1 MGIFDI
7 FKSKKRSITA
17 PPVLQV
23 TVNGKTYTVS
33 TTTNAGMMLA
43 AVWRCVD
50 IVSGTVASL
59 GIDIERRI
67 GKYWQVDEQ
76 HPLELVLRLKPNDR
90 VNSFDF
96 WKAAVVEMLLHGNAY
111 IYPYFNAD
119 GEVSRLY
126 LIPYGNC
133 DYDKDSNTY
142 TINDDVNNLITTCE
156 GWRIIHLKNL
166 SLDGGFTG
174 VSTLTYAQKVLGVG
188 GNLDSLQMDSFATG
202 STLRG
207 FISGDSNLVQ
217 GFGAPQDDQL
227 NAVKDNITTQLTSGA
242 KIFTLPGTMKF
253 NQLSLSPSD
262 LQLVESKNLNVL
274 DICRF
279 FGVHPDRVFQSSST
293 NYKGSE
299 SAQTA
304 FMTDTLFPLINKIET
319 ELTVKLIPN
328 GMIGNYRVKFDLD
341 DYYISDMGAKA
352 DYYTKMISAGVLTP
366 NEVRMREG
374 HAPVEGGDSAF
385 ITCNVAPIDSA
396 KIKGEPTAAPAEPKK
411 NSRKKS

>member
-1 MGIFDI
+1 MGLLDFL
-7 FKSKKRSITA
+7 KSKKNRSIAVPTL
-17 PPVLQV
+17 LQV
-23 TVNGKTYTVS
+23 TINGQTYTID
-33 TTTNAGMMLA
+33 TTTTGGMKLA

-67 GKYWQVDEQ
+67 GKYWQVDTS
-76 HPLELVLRLKPNDR
+76 HPLELVLRLKPNER

-96 WKAAVVEMLLHGNAY
+96 WKAAIVEMLLHGNAY

-119 GEVSRLY
+119 GDITRLY
-126 LIPYGNC
+126 LIPHGAC
-133 DYDKDSNTY
+133 QYDAKADTY
-142 TINDDVNNLITTCE
+142 EITDDVNNLFTICN
-156 GWRIIHLKNL
+156 GWRIVHLKNL

-174 VSTLTYAQKVLGVG
+174 VSTLEYAQKVLGIG

-207 FISGDSNLVQ
+207 FISGDSNLTQ

-227 NAVKDNITTQLTSGA
+227 KAVKDNITSQLTSGA

-319 ELTVKLIPN
+319 ELTVKLVSN
-328 GMIGNYRVKFDLD
+328 QMLGDYRIKFDLD
-341 DYYISDMGAKA
+341 DYYIGDMGTKA

-374 HAPVEGGDSAF
+374 HSPVEGGDSAY
-385 ITCNVAPIDSA
+385 ISCNVAPIDSA
-396 KIKGEPTAAPAEPKK
+396 KIKGEPTVTEPKK
-411 NSRKKS
+411 NSRKK

>member
-1 MGIFDI
+1 MGLLDF
-7 FKSKKRSITA
+7 FKSKKKRSISVPT
-17 PPVLQV
+17 VLQV
-23 TVNGKTYTVS
+23 TVNGKTYTVDTTSS
-33 TTTNAGMMLA
+33 TGMMLA

-59 GIDIERRI
+59 GIDIERRM
-67 GKYWQVDEQ
+67 GKYWQVAAD
-76 HPLELVLRLKPNDR
+76 HPLELVLRLRPNER

-111 IYPYFNAD
+111 IYPYFNAS
-119 GEVSRLY
+119 GEITRLY
-126 LIPYGNC
+126 LVAHGAC
-133 DYDKDSNTY
+133 DYDPQADTY
-142 TINDDVNNLITTCE
+142 DIHDDVNNLFTTCN
-156 GWRIIHLKNL
+156 GWRIVHLKNL

-174 VSTLTYAQKVLGVG
+174 VSTLAYAKKVLGVG
-188 GNLDSLQMDSFATG
+188 GNLDSLQMDSFASG
-202 STLRG
+202 STLHG
-207 FISGDSNLVQ
+207 FISGDSNLTQ

-227 NAVKDNITTQLTSGA
+227 KAVKDKITDQLSSGA

-328 GMIGNYRVKFDLD
+328 DQLSDYRIKFNLD
-341 DYYISDMGAKA
+341 DYYISDMSTKA

-366 NEVRMREG
+366 NEVRIREG

-385 ITCNVAPIDSA
+385 ISCNVAPIDSA
-396 KIKGEPTAAPAEPKK
+396 KIKGEPTTTTEIKPK
-411 NSRKKS
+411 

>member
-1 MGIFDI
+1 MGFFDR
-7 FKSKKRSITA
+7 FKKKNKRSIIGA

-23 TVNGKTYTVS
+23 TVNGQTYTVA
-33 TTTNAGMMLA
+33 TTSNSGMMLA

-67 GKYWQVDEQ
+67 GKYWQVDEK

-96 WKAAVVEMLLHGNAY
+96 WKAAVVEMLLYGNAY
-111 IYPYFNAD
+111 IYPYFTAS

-126 LIPYGNC
+126 LIPHGAC
-133 DYDKDSNTY
+133 IYDSKADTY
-142 TINDDVNNLITTCE
+142 EITDEMNNLFTTCN
-156 GWRIIHLKNL
+156 GWRIVHLKNL

-174 VSTLTYAQKVLGVG
+174 VSTLAYAQKVLGIG
-188 GNLDSLQMDSFATG
+188 GNLDSLQMDSFASG
-202 STLRG
+202 STLHG
-207 FISGDSNLVQ
+207 FISGDSNLTQ

-227 NAVKDNITTQLTSGA
+227 KAVKDNITKQLTSGA

-328 GMIGNYRVKFDLD
+328 QLLGQFRVKFDLD
-341 DYYISDMGAKA
+341 DYYIGDMGTKA
-352 DYYTKMISAGVLTP
+352 DYYTKMVSAGVLTP
-366 NEVRMREG
+366 NEVRIREG
-374 HAPVEGGDSAF
+374 HAPVDGGDSAF
-385 ITCNVAPIDSA
+385 ISCNVAPIDSA
-396 KIKGEPTAAPAEPKK
+396 KIKGEPTNTEPEKK
-411 NSRKKS
+411 L

>member
-1 MGIFDI
+1 MGFFDK
-7 FKSKKRSITA
+7 FKKKNKRSIIGV

-23 TVNGKTYTVS
+23 TINGQTYTVG
-33 TTTNAGMMLA
+33 TTTNTGMMLA

-59 GIDIERRI
+59 GIDIERRV
-67 GKYWQVDEQ
+67 GKYWQVDEK
-76 HPLELVLRLKPNDR
+76 HPMELVLRLKPNER

-96 WKAAVVEMLLHGNAY
+96 WKAAVVEMPLSGSAY
-111 IYPYFNAD
+111 IYPYFTAS

-126 LIPYGNC
+126 LIPHGAC
-133 DYDKDSNTY
+133 TYDKNTDTY
-142 TINDDVNNLITTCE
+142 TISDDDNNLFTTCN
-156 GWRIIHLKNL
+156 GWRIVHLKNL

-174 VSTLTYAQKVLGVG
+174 VSTLAYAQKVLGIG
-188 GNLDSLQMDSFATG
+188 GNLDSLQMDSFASG
-202 STLRG
+202 STLHG
-207 FISGDSNLVQ
+207 FISGDSNLTQ

-227 NAVKDNITTQLTSGA
+227 KAVKDSITKQLTSGA

-328 GMIGNYRVKFDLD
+328 QLLGQFRVKFDLD
-341 DYYISDMGAKA
+341 DYYIGDLGTKA
-352 DYYTKMISAGVLTP
+352 DYYTKMVSAGVLTP
-366 NEVRMREG
+366 NEVRIREG
-374 HAPVEGGDSAF
+374 HAPVDGGDSAF
-385 ITCNVAPIDSA
+385 ISCNVAPIDSA
-396 KIKGEPTAAPAEPKK
+396 KIKGEPTNTEPENKK
-411 NSRKKS
+411 SRKK

>member
-1 MGIFDI
+1 MGFFDI
-7 FKSKKRSITA
+7 FKKKEVIS
-17 PPVLQV
+17 PVLQV
-23 TVNGKTYTVS
+23 TINGKTYTLD
-33 TTTNAGMMLA
+33 TTDDSGMKLA

-59 GIDIERRI
+59 GIDIEKRI
-67 GKYWQVDEQ
+67 GKYWQVDEK
-76 HPLELVLRLKPNDR
+76 HPLELVLRLRPNDR

-111 IYPYFNAD
+111 IYPYFNAT
-119 GEVSRLY
+119 GEVTRLY
-126 LIPYGNC
+126 LIPDGAC
-133 DYDKDSNTY
+133 RYDREADTY
-142 TINDDVNNLITTCE
+142 EINDDLNNLFTTCN

-174 VSTLTYAQKVLGVG
+174 VSTLTYAENVLGVG
-188 GNLDSLQMDSFATG
+188 ENLDSLQMDSFSSG
-202 STLRG
+202 STLHG
-207 FISGDSNLVQ
+207 FISGDSNLTQ

-227 NAVKDNITTQLTSGA
+227 KAVKDNITSQLTSGA

-319 ELTVKLIPN
+319 ELTVKLVPN
-328 GMIGNYRVKFDLD
+328 QLLGKYRVKFDLD
-341 DYYISDMGAKA
+341 DYYIGDMGTKA

-366 NEVRMREG
+366 NEVRIREG
-374 HAPVEGGDSAF
+374 HAPVEGGDSAY
-385 ITCNVAPIDSA
+385 ISCNVAPIDSA
-396 KIKGEPTAAPAEPKK
+396 KIKGEPTTTEPTKK
-411 NSRKKS
+411 STRKK

>member
-1 MGIFDI
+1 MGFLDY
-7 FKSKKRSITA
+7 FKSKKRRSLVQ
-17 PPVLQV
+17 PPMLQV
-23 TVNGKTYTVS
+23 TINGQTYSVA
-33 TTTNAGMMLA
+33 TTTNSGMMLA

-67 GKYWQVDEQ
+67 GKYWQVDES
-76 HPLELVLRLKPNDR
+76 HPLELVLRLKPNER

-119 GEVSRLY
+119 NEISRLY
-126 LIPYGNC
+126 LIPHGKC
-133 DYDKDSNTY
+133 VYDKQTDTY
-142 TINDDVNNLITTCE
+142 DINDDDNNLFTTCN
-156 GWRIIHLKNL
+156 GWRIIHLKNM

-188 GNLDSLQMDSFATG
+188 ESLDGLQLESFAPG
-202 STLRG
+202 STLHG
-207 FISGDSNLVQ
+207 FISGDSSLTQ

-227 NAVKDNITTQLTSGA
+227 KAVKDNITSQLTSGA

-262 LQLVESKNLNVL
+262 LQLIESKNLNVL

-328 GMIGNYRVKFDLD
+328 GMLGDYRVKFDLD

-352 DYYTKMISAGVLTP
+352 EYYTKMISAGVLTP

-374 HAPVEGGDSAF
+374 HTPVDGGDSAY
-385 ITCNVAPIDSA
+385 ISCNVAPIDSA
-396 KIKGEPTAAPAEPKK
+396 KIKGEPTSAEEEPKK
-411 NSRKKS
+411 KSRKK

>member
-7 FKSKKRSITA
+7 FTRKKRSITA

-23 TVNGKTYTVS
+23 TVNGRTYTVS

-76 HPLELVLRLKPNDR
+76 HPLELVLRLKPNER

-119 GEVSRLY
+119 SEITRLY
-126 LIPYGNC
+126 LIPNGAC
-133 DYDKDSNTY
+133 TYDKETDTY
-142 TINDDVNNLITTCE
+142 TISDDVNNLFTTCN
-156 GWRIIHLKNL
+156 GWRIVHLKNL

-188 GNLDSLQMDSFATG
+188 GNLDSLQLDSFASG

-328 GMIGNYRVKFDLD
+328 GMIGNYRVKFNLD

-396 KIKGEPTAAPAEPKK
+396 KIKGEPTTPAEPEKK
-411 NSRKKS
+411 SRKKS

>member
-1 MGIFDI
+1 MGLLDR
-7 FKSKKRSITA
+7 FKKKKRSMTVPA
-17 PPVLQV
+17 VLQV
-23 TVNGKTYTVS
+23 TIGGQTYTID
-33 TTTNAGMMLA
+33 TTTKGGMMLA

-59 GIDIERRI
+59 GLDIERRI
-67 GKYWQVDEQ
+67 DKHWQVDEK
-76 HPLELVLRLKPNDR
+76 HPLELVLSLRPNDR
-90 VNSFDF
+90 INSFDF

-119 GEVSRLY
+119 NEITRLH
-126 LIPYGNC
+126 LIPYGKC
-133 DYDKDSNTY
+133 VYDSVTDTY
-142 TINDDVNNLITTCE
+142 DINDDTNNLFTTCN
-156 GWRIIHLKNL
+156 GWRIVHLKNL
-166 SLDGGFTG
+166 SLDGGLTG

-188 GNLDSLQMDSFATG
+188 GNLDSLQLDSFAAG

-207 FISGDSNLVQ
+207 FVSGDSALTQ

-227 NAVKDNITTQLTSGA
+227 KAVKDSITKQLTSGA

-328 GMIGNYRVKFDLD
+328 QMLGKLRVKFNLD
-341 DYYISDMGAKA
+341 DYYISDLGTKA

-366 NEVRMREG
+366 NEVRVREG
-374 HAPVEGGDSAF
+374 HSPVIGGDSAY
-385 ITCNVAPIDSA
+385 ISCNVAPIDSA
-396 KIKGEPTAAPAEPKK
+396 KIKGEPTNTEPEKK
-411 NSRKKS
+411 SRKK

>member
-1 MGIFDI
+1 MGLLDI
-7 FKSKKRSITA
+7 FRGKKKRSVA
-17 PPVLQV
+17 AMPPVLQV
-23 TVNGKTYTVS
+23 TVNGKSYTVA
-33 TTTNAGMMLA
+33 TTTNSGMMLA

-50 IVSGTVASL
+50 IVSSTVASL

-67 GKYWQVDEQ
+67 NQYWQVDES
-76 HPLELVLRLKPNDR
+76 HPLELVLRLRPNDR

-119 GEVSRLY
+119 NDISRLY
-126 LIPYGNC
+126 LIPHGMC
-133 DYDKDSNTY
+133 TYDPKTDTY
-142 TINDDVNNLITTCE
+142 SINDDTNDLYTTCN
-156 GWRIIHLKNL
+156 GWRIVHLKNL
-166 SLDGGFTG
+166 SLDGGLTG
-174 VSTLTYAQKVLGVG
+174 VSTLAYAQKVLGIG
-188 GNLDSLQMDSFATG
+188 GNLDSLQLDSFVTG

-207 FISGDSNLVQ
+207 FISGDSSLTQ

-227 NAVKDNITTQLTSGA
+227 KAVKDNITSQLTSGA

-262 LQLVESKNLNVL
+262 LQLIESKNLNVL

-304 FMTDTLFPLINKIET
+304 YMTDTLFPLINKIET
-319 ELTVKLIPN
+319 ELTVKLISN
-328 GMIGNYRVKFDLD
+328 NLLGSYRVRFDLD
-341 DYYISDMGAKA
+341 DYYISDMGTKA

-366 NEVRMREG
+366 NEVRVREG
-374 HAPVEGGDSAF
+374 HAPVEGGDSAY
-385 ITCNVAPIDSA
+385 ISCNVAPIDSA
-396 KIKGEPTAAPAEPKK
+396 KIKGEPTTVETPKRT
-411 NSRKKS
+411 RKK

>member
-7 FKSKKRSITA
+7 FTRKKRSITA

-23 TVNGKTYTVS
+23 TVNGRTYTVS

-76 HPLELVLRLKPNDR
+76 HPLELVLRLKPNER

-119 GEVSRLY
+119 SEITRLY
-126 LIPYGNC
+126 LIPNGAC
-133 DYDKDSNTY
+133 TYDKETDTY
-142 TINDDVNNLITTCE
+142 TISDDVNNLFTTCN
-156 GWRIIHLKNL
+156 GWRIVHLKNL

-328 GMIGNYRVKFDLD
+328 GMIGNYRVKFNLD

-396 KIKGEPTAAPAEPKK
+396 KIKGEPTTPAEPKK

>member
-7 FKSKKRSITA
+7 FKRKKRSITA

-23 TVNGKTYTVS
+23 TVNGRTYTVS

-76 HPLELVLRLKPNDR
+76 HPLELVLRLKPNER

-119 GEVSRLY
+119 SEITRLY
-126 LIPYGNC
+126 LIPNGAC
-133 DYDKDSNTY
+133 TYDKETDTY
-142 TINDDVNNLITTCE
+142 TISDDVNNLFTTCN
-156 GWRIIHLKNL
+156 GWRIVHLKNL

-328 GMIGNYRVKFDLD
+328 GMIGNYRVKFNLD

-396 KIKGEPTAAPAEPKK
+396 KIKGEPTTPAEPKK

>member
-1 MGIFDI
+1 MGFFDI
-7 FKSKKRSITA
+7 FKKKEVIS
-17 PPVLQV
+17 PVLQV
-23 TVNGKTYTVS
+23 TINGKTYTLD
-33 TTTNAGMMLA
+33 TTDDSGMKLA

-59 GIDIERRI
+59 GIDIEKRI
-67 GKYWQVDEQ
+67 GKYWQVDEK
-76 HPLELVLRLKPNDR
+76 HPLELVLRLRPNGR

-111 IYPYFNAD
+111 IYPYFNAV
-119 GEVSRLY
+119 GEVTRLY
-126 LIPYGNC
+126 LIPNGFC
-133 DYDKDSNTY
+133 RYDKEADTY
-142 TINDDVNNLITTCE
+142 EISDDVNNLFTTCN

-174 VSTLTYAQKVLGVG
+174 VSTLTYAQNVLGVG
-188 GNLDSLQMDSFATG
+188 ENLDSLQMDSFASG

-207 FISGDSNLVQ
+207 FISGDSNLTQ

-227 NAVKDNITTQLTSGA
+227 AAVKDNITKQLTSGA

-319 ELTVKLIPN
+319 ELTVKLVPN
-328 GMIGNYRVKFDLD
+328 QLLTKYRVKFDLD
-341 DYYISDMGAKA
+341 DYYIGDMGTKA

-366 NEVRMREG
+366 NEVRIREG
-374 HAPVEGGDSAF
+374 HAPVDGGDSAY
-385 ITCNVAPIDSA
+385 ISCNVAPIDSA
-396 KIKGEPTAAPAEPKK
+396 KIKGEPTTTTEPNK
-411 NSRKKS
+411 NSRKK

>member
-1 MGIFDI
+1 MGLRDI
-7 FKSKKRSITA
+7 FKRKKRSIPTV
-17 PPVLQV
+17 PTVLQV
-23 TVNGKTYTVS
+23 TVNGKTYTLD
-33 TTTNAGMMLA
+33 TTSNTGMMLA

-59 GIDIERRI
+59 GIDIEQRI
-67 GKYWQVDEQ
+67 GKYWQVDEK
-76 HPLELVLRLKPNDR
+76 HPLELVLRLKPNDC

-111 IYPYFNAD
+111 IYPYFNAE
-119 GEVSRLY
+119 GNVTRLY
-126 LIPYGNC
+126 LIPDGAC
-133 DYDKDSNTY
+133 TYDKQSDTY
-142 TINDDVNNLITTCE
+142 TINDDLNNLFTTCN
-156 GWRIIHLKNL
+156 GWRIVHMKNL

-174 VSTLTYAQKVLGVG
+174 VSTLTYAKKVLGVG
-188 GNLDSLQMDSFATG
+188 GNLDSLQLDSFATG

-207 FISGDSNLVQ
+207 FVSGDSSLTQ

-227 NAVKDNITTQLTSGA
+227 AAVKDNITKQLTSGA

-328 GMIGNYRVKFDLD
+328 NMLTRFRIKFNLD
-341 DYYISDMGAKA
+341 DYYISDMSTKA

-385 ITCNVAPIDSA
+385 ISCNVAPIDSA
-396 KIKGEPTAAPAEPKK
+396 KIKGEPTAQPEPKK
-411 NSRKKS
+411 NSRKK

>member
-1 MGIFDI
+1 MGFFDR
-7 FKSKKRSITA
+7 FKSKKNRSIVT

-23 TVNGKTYTVS
+23 TVNGKTYTVA
-33 TTTNAGMMLA
+33 TTTTSGMMLA

-59 GIDIERRI
+59 GIDIERRM
-67 GKYWQVDEQ
+67 GKYWQVDEN
-76 HPLELVLRLKPNDR
+76 HPLELVLRLRPNEK

-111 IYPYFNAD
+111 IYPYFSAD
-119 GEVSRLY
+119 GSITRLH
-126 LIPYGNC
+126 LIPNGAC
-133 DYDKDSNTY
+133 TYDKQTDTY
-142 TINDDVNNLITTCE
+142 DINDDLNNLFTTCN
-156 GWRIIHLKNL
+156 GWRIVHLKNL

-207 FISGDSNLVQ
+207 FISGDSNLTQ

-227 NAVKDNITTQLTSGA
+227 KAVKDNITKQLTSGA

-319 ELTVKLIPN
+319 ELTVKLIAN
-328 GMIGNYRVKFDLD
+328 NLLAKYRIKFNLD
-341 DYYISDMGAKA
+341 DYYIGDMGTKA
-352 DYYTKMISAGVLTP
+352 DYYTKMIAAGVLTP
-366 NEVRMREG
+366 NEVRIREG
-374 HAPVEGGDSAF
+374 HAPVNGGDAAYIS
-385 ITCNVAPIDSA
+385 CNVAPIDSA
-396 KIKGEPTAAPAEPKK
+396 KIKGEPTVVEEPKK
-411 NSRKKS
+411 NSRKK

>member
-1 MGIFDI
+1 MGILDI
-7 FKSKKRSITA
+7 FKGKKKRSIVA
-17 PPVLQV
+17 PSVLQV

-33 TTTNAGMMLA
+33 TSTNSGMMLA

-67 GKYWQVDEQ
+67 GRYWQVDEE
-76 HPLELVLRLKPNDR
+76 HPLELVLRLRPNER

-96 WKAAVVEMLLHGNAY
+96 WKAAIVQMLLHGNAY
-111 IYPYFNAD
+111 IYPYYNASS
-119 GEVSRLY
+119 EVTRLY
-126 LIPYGNC
+126 LIPNGKC
-133 DYDKDSNTY
+133 DYDVDTDTY
-142 TINDDVNNLITTCE
+142 DIHDDTNNLFTTCQ
-156 GWRIIHLKNL
+156 GWRIVHLKNL

-174 VSTLTYAQKVLGVG
+174 VSTLSYAKRVLGVG
-188 GNLDSLQMDSFATG
+188 GNLDALQLASFAEG
-202 STLRG
+202 STLAG
-207 FISGDSNLVQ
+207 FISGDSNLTQ

-227 NAVKDNITTQLTSGA
+227 KAVKDNITSQLTSGA

-262 LQLVESKNLNVL
+262 LQLIESKNLNVL

-328 GMIGNYRVKFDLD
+328 AMLGKFRVKFNLD
-341 DYYISDMGAKA
+341 DYYISDMSTKA

-366 NEVRMREG
+366 NEVRVREG
-374 HAPVEGGDSAF
+374 HAPVEGGDSAY
-385 ITCNVAPIDSA
+385 ISCNVAPIDSA
-396 KIKGEPTAAPAEPKK
+396 KIKGEPTPAPEPTPKRT
-411 NSRKKS
+411 RKK

>member
-23 TVNGKTYTVS
+23 TVNGRTYTVA
-33 TTTNAGMMLA
+33 TTTNTGMMLA

-76 HPLELVLRLKPNDR
+76 HTLELVLRLKPNER

-119 GEVSRLY
+119 NEITRLY
-126 LIPYGNC
+126 LIPDGAC
-133 DYDKDSNTY
+133 TYDKETDTY
-142 TINDDVNNLITTCE
+142 TISDDVNNLFTTCN
-156 GWRIIHLKNL
+156 GWRIVHLKNL

-188 GNLDSLQMDSFATG
+188 GNLDSLQLDSFASG

-328 GMIGNYRVKFDLD
+328 GLLGDYRVKFNLD

-396 KIKGEPTAAPAEPKK
+396 KIKGEPTAPAEPKK
-411 NSRKKS
+411 NSRKK

>member
-1 MGIFDI
+1 MGILDI

-23 TVNGKTYTVS
+23 TVNGKTYTVA

-67 GKYWQVDEQ
+67 GKYWQVDER
-76 HPLELVLRLKPNDR
+76 HPLELVLRLKPNER

-119 GEVSRLY
+119 NEITRLY
-126 LIPYGNC
+126 LIPNGAC
-133 DYDKDSNTY
+133 TYDKETDTY
-142 TINDDVNNLITTCE
+142 TISDDVNNLFTTCN
-156 GWRIIHLKNL
+156 GWRIVHLKNL

-188 GNLDSLQMDSFATG
+188 GNLDSLQLDSFATG

-328 GMIGNYRVKFDLD
+328 GMIGNYRVKFDLN

-396 KIKGEPTAAPAEPKK
+396 KIKGEPTTPAEPKK

>member
-1 MGIFDI
+1 MGIWDF
-7 FKSKKRSITA
+7 FKKKRSVTPA
-17 PPVLQV
+17 LLQV
-23 TVNGKTYTVS
+23 TVNGKTYSVSAS
-33 TTTNAGMMLA
+33 TTTGMMLA

-59 GIDIERRI
+59 GIDIERRV
-67 GKYWQVDEQ
+67 GKYWQVDDGN
-76 HPLELVLRLKPNDR
+76 PLELVLRLRPNER

-111 IYPYFNAD
+111 IYPYFSAD
-119 GEVSRLY
+119 GKITKLY
-126 LIPYGNC
+126 LIPNGRC
-133 DYDKDSNTY
+133 DYDAASDTY
-142 TINDDVNNLITTCE
+142 DIQDDVNNLFTTCN
-156 GWRIIHLKNL
+156 GWRIVHLKNL

-174 VSTLTYAQKVLGVG
+174 VSTLTYARKVLGVG
-188 GNLDSLQMDSFATG
+188 GNLDELQLDSFASG
-202 STLRG
+202 STLHG

-227 NAVKDNITTQLTSGA
+227 SAVKDNITSQLNSGA

-319 ELTVKLIPN
+319 ELTVKLIAN
-328 GMIGNYRVKFDLD
+328 TQLEGYRVRFDLD
-341 DYYISDMGAKA
+341 DYYISDMSTKA

-366 NEVRMREG
+366 NEVRIREG

-385 ITCNVAPIDSA
+385 ISCNVAPIDSA
-396 KIKGEPTAAPAEPKK
+396 KIKGETTTHPLGQER
-411 NSRKKS
+411 NE

>member
-1 MGIFDI
+1 MGFLDR
-7 FKSKKRSITA
+7 FKSKKKRSIVGA

-23 TVNGKTYTVS
+23 TVNGKTFTVA
-33 TTTNAGMMLA
+33 TTTNSGMMLA

-67 GKYWQVDEQ
+67 GKYWQVDEK

-111 IYPYFNAD
+111 IYPYFDA
-119 GEVSRLY
+119 GGAVTRLY
-126 LIPYGNC
+126 LIPHGMCN
-133 DYDKDSNTY
+133 YDKDTDTY
-142 TINDDVNNLITTCE
+142 TINDDTNNLITTCQ
-156 GWRIIHLKNL
+156 GWRIVHLKNL

-174 VSTLTYAQKVLGVG
+174 VSTLAYAQKVLGIG
-188 GNLDSLQMDSFATG
+188 GNLDSLQMDSFASG
-202 STLRG
+202 STLHG
-207 FISGDSNLVQ
+207 FISGDSNLTQ

-227 NAVKDNITTQLTSGA
+227 KAVKDSITSQLTSGA

-328 GMIGNYRVKFDLD
+328 KTLGQYRIKFDLD
-341 DYYISDMGAKA
+341 DYYIGDMSTKA
-352 DYYTKMISAGVLTP
+352 EYYTKMISAGVLTP
-366 NEVRMREG
+366 NEVRIREG
-374 HAPVEGGDSAF
+374 HAPVDGGDSAF
-385 ITCNVAPIDSA
+385 ISCNVAPIDSA
-396 KIKGEPTAAPAEPKK
+396 KIKGEPTVVEEPKTK
-411 NSRKKS
+411 SRKK

>member
-1 MGIFDI
+1 MRLFDF
-7 FKSKKRSITA
+7 FKRKNNRSIVGA

-23 TVNGKTYTVS
+23 TVNGKTYTVA
-33 TTTNAGMMLA
+33 TTSNSGMMLA

-67 GKYWQVDEQ
+67 GKYWQVDTN
-76 HPLELVLRLKPNDR
+76 HPLELVLRLKPNER

-119 GEVSRLY
+119 GDIVRLY
-126 LIPYGNC
+126 LIPHGAC
-133 DYDKDSNTY
+133 QYDAKADTY
-142 TINDDVNNLITTCE
+142 EINDDVNGLFTTCN
-156 GWRIIHLKNL
+156 GWRIVHLKNL

-174 VSTLTYAQKVLGVG
+174 VSTLAYAQKVLGIG

-207 FISGDSNLVQ
+207 FISGDSNLTQ

-227 NAVKDNITTQLTSGA
+227 KAVKDNITSQLTSGA

-293 NYKGSE
+293 KYKGSE

-319 ELTVKLIPN
+319 ELTVKLISN
-328 GMIGNYRVKFDLD
+328 QMLGDYRIKFDLD
-341 DYYISDMGAKA
+341 DYYIGDMGTKA

-374 HAPVEGGDSAF
+374 HLPVEGGDSAY
-385 ITCNVAPIDSA
+385 ISCNVAPIDSA
-396 KIKGEPTAAPAEPKK
+396 KIKGEPTATQEPKK
-411 NSRKKS
+411 NSRKK

>member
-1 MGIFDI
+1 
-7 FKSKKRSITA
+7 
-17 PPVLQV
+17 
-23 TVNGKTYTVS
+23 
-33 TTTNAGMMLA
+33 
-43 AVWRCVD
+43 
-50 IVSGTVASL
+50 
-59 GIDIERRI
+59 
-67 GKYWQVDEQ
+67 
-76 HPLELVLRLKPNDR
+76 
-90 VNSFDF
+90 
-96 WKAAVVEMLLHGNAY
+96 
-111 IYPYFNAD
+111 
-119 GEVSRLY
+119 
-126 LIPYGNC
+126 
-133 DYDKDSNTY
+133 
-142 TINDDVNNLITTCE
+142 
-156 GWRIIHLKNL
+156 
-166 SLDGGFTG
+166 
-174 VSTLTYAQKVLGVG
+174 
-188 GNLDSLQMDSFATG
+188 
-202 STLRG
+202 
-207 FISGDSNLVQ
+207 
-217 GFGAPQDDQL
+217 
-227 NAVKDNITTQLTSGA
+227 LTSGA

-328 GMIGNYRVKFDLD
+328 ALLSDYRVKFDLD
-341 DYYISDMGAKA
+341 DYYIGDMGTKA

-385 ITCNVAPIDSA
+385 ITCNVAPLDSA
-396 KIKGEPTAAPAEPKK
+396 KIKGEPTAPAEPKK

>member
-1 MGIFDI
+1 MGLFDR
-7 FKSKKRSITA
+7 FKSKKNRSIVT

-23 TVNGKTYTVS
+23 TVNGKTYTVA
-33 TTTNAGMMLA
+33 TTTTSGMMLA

-59 GIDIERRI
+59 GIDIERRM
-67 GKYWQVDEQ
+67 GKYWQVDEN
-76 HPLELVLRLKPNDR
+76 HPLELVLRLRPNEK

-111 IYPYFNAD
+111 IYPYFNPD
-119 GEVSRLY
+119 GQISRLH
-126 LIPYGNC
+126 LIPNGAC
-133 DYDKDSNTY
+133 TYDKQTDTY
-142 TINDDVNNLITTCE
+142 DINDDLNNLFTTCN
-156 GWRIIHLKNL
+156 GWRIVHLKNL

-207 FISGDSNLVQ
+207 FISGDSNLTQ

-227 NAVKDNITTQLTSGA
+227 KAVKDNITKQLTSGA

-319 ELTVKLIPN
+319 ELTVKLIAN
-328 GMIGNYRVKFDLD
+328 NLLAKYRIKFNLD
-341 DYYISDMGAKA
+341 DYYIGDMGTKA
-352 DYYTKMISAGVLTP
+352 DYYTKMIAAGVLTP
-366 NEVRMREG
+366 NEVRIREG
-374 HAPVEGGDSAF
+374 HAPVNGGDAAYIS
-385 ITCNVAPIDSA
+385 CNVAPIDSA
-396 KIKGEPTAAPAEPKK
+396 KIKGEPTVVEEPKK
-411 NSRKKS
+411 NSRKK

>member
-1 MGIFDI
+1 MGLLDF
-7 FKSKKRSITA
+7 FKKKSTRSVTM

-23 TVNGKTYTVS
+23 TVNGKTFAIPTS
-33 TTTNAGMMLA
+33 SNSGMMLA

-67 GKYWQVDEQ
+67 GKYWQVDTK

-119 GEVSRLY
+119 NEVTRLY
-126 LIPYGNC
+126 LIPNGAC
-133 DYDKDSNTY
+133 LYDKDTDTY
-142 TINDDVNNLITTCE
+142 DISDDTNGLFTTCN

-188 GNLDSLQMDSFATG
+188 GNLDSLQLDSFASG

-207 FISGDSNLVQ
+207 FISGDSNLTQ

-227 NAVKDNITTQLTSGA
+227 KAVKDSITKQLNSGA

-328 GMIGNYRVKFDLD
+328 KMLGDFRIKFDLD
-341 DYYISDMGAKA
+341 DYYIGDMSTKA
-352 DYYTKMISAGVLTP
+352 DYYTKMIAAGVLTP

-374 HAPVEGGDSAF
+374 HTPVDGGDSAF
-385 ITCNVAPIDSA
+385 ISCNVAPIDSA
-396 KIKGEPTAAPAEPKK
+396 KIKGEPTVTEEPKK
-411 NSRKKS
+411 NSRKK

>member
-23 TVNGKTYTVS
+23 TVNGRTYTVA
-33 TTTNAGMMLA
+33 TTTNTGMMLA

-67 GKYWQVDEQ
+67 GKYWQVDER
-76 HPLELVLRLKPNDR
+76 HPLELVLRLKPNER

-119 GEVSRLY
+119 NEITRLY
-126 LIPYGNC
+126 LIPNGAC
-133 DYDKDSNTY
+133 TYDKETDTY
-142 TINDDVNNLITTCE
+142 EITDDVNNLFTTCN
-156 GWRIIHLKNL
+156 GWRIVHLKNL

-188 GNLDSLQMDSFATG
+188 GNLDSLQMDSFASG

-328 GMIGNYRVKFDLD
+328 GLLGDYRVKFNLD

-396 KIKGEPTAAPAEPKK
+396 KIKGEPTAPAEPKK
-411 NSRKKS
+411 NSRKK

>member
-1 MGIFDI
+1 MGILDI

-23 TVNGKTYTVS
+23 TVNGKTYTVA

-67 GKYWQVDEQ
+67 GKYWQVDER
-76 HPLELVLRLKPNDR
+76 HPLELVLRLKPNER

-119 GEVSRLY
+119 NEITRLY
-126 LIPYGNC
+126 LIPNGAC
-133 DYDKDSNTY
+133 TYDKETDTY
-142 TINDDVNNLITTCE
+142 TISDDVNNLFTTCN
-156 GWRIIHLKNL
+156 GWRIVHLKNL

-188 GNLDSLQMDSFATG
+188 GNLDSLQLDSFATG

-328 GMIGNYRVKFDLD
+328 GMIGNYRVKFNLD

-396 KIKGEPTAAPAEPKK
+396 KIKGEPTTPAEPEKK
-411 NSRKKS
+411 SRKKS

>member
-1 MGIFDI
+1 
-7 FKSKKRSITA
+7 
-17 PPVLQV
+17 
-23 TVNGKTYTVS
+23 
-33 TTTNAGMMLA
+33 
-43 AVWRCVD
+43 
-50 IVSGTVASL
+50 
-59 GIDIERRI
+59 
-67 GKYWQVDEQ
+67 
-76 HPLELVLRLKPNDR
+76 
-90 VNSFDF
+90 
-96 WKAAVVEMLLHGNAY
+96 
-111 IYPYFNAD
+111 
-119 GEVSRLY
+119 LY
-126 LIPYGNC
+126 LVAHGAC
-133 DYDKDSNTY
+133 DYDPETGTY
-142 TINDDVNNLITTCE
+142 DINDDVNNLFTTCE
-156 GWRIIHLKNL
+156 SWRIVHLKNL

-174 VSTLTYAQKVLGVG
+174 VSTLAYAKKVLGVG

-207 FISGDSNLVQ
+207 FISGDSNLTQ

-227 NAVKDNITTQLTSGA
+227 KAVKDNITSQLTSGA

-253 NQLSLSPSD
+253 NKLSLSPSD

-328 GMIGNYRVKFDLD
+328 GLLGDYRVKFNLD

-374 HAPVEGGDSAF
+374 HAPVKGGDSAF

-396 KIKGEPTAAPAEPKK
+396 KIKGEPTTPAEPKK

>member
-1 MGIFDI
+1 MGFFDI
-7 FKSKKRSITA
+7 FKKKEVIS
-17 PPVLQV
+17 PVLQV
-23 TVNGKTYTVS
+23 TINGKTYTLD
-33 TTTNAGMMLA
+33 TTDDSGMKLA

-59 GIDIERRI
+59 GIDIEKRI
-67 GKYWQVDEQ
+67 GKYWQVDEK
-76 HPLELVLRLKPNDR
+76 HPLELVLRLRPNDR

-111 IYPYFNAD
+111 IYPYFNAT
-119 GEVSRLY
+119 GEVTRLY
-126 LIPYGNC
+126 LIPNGAC
-133 DYDKDSNTY
+133 RYDREADTY
-142 TINDDVNNLITTCE
+142 EINDDINNLFTTCN

-174 VSTLTYAQKVLGVG
+174 VSTLTYAENVLGVG
-188 GNLDSLQMDSFATG
+188 ENLDSLQMDSFASG
-202 STLRG
+202 STLHG
-207 FISGDSNLVQ
+207 FISGDSNLTQ

-227 NAVKDNITTQLTSGA
+227 AAAKDNITKQLTSGA

-274 DICRF
+274 DVCRF

-319 ELTVKLIPN
+319 ELTVKLVPN
-328 GMIGNYRVKFDLD
+328 NLLGKYRVKFDLD
-341 DYYISDMGAKA
+341 DYYIGDMGTKA

-366 NEVRMREG
+366 NEVRIREG
-374 HAPVEGGDSAF
+374 HAPVEGGDSAY
-385 ITCNVAPIDSA
+385 ISCNVAPIDSA
-396 KIKGEPTAAPAEPKK
+396 KIKGEPTTTEPTKK
-411 NSRKKS
+411 

>member
-23 TVNGKTYTVS
+23 TVNGRTYTVS

-96 WKAAVVEMLLHGNAY
+96 WKAAIVEMLLHGNAY
-111 IYPYFNAD
+111 IYPYFNAE
-119 GEVSRLY
+119 GNVTRLY
-126 LIPYGNC
+126 LIPDGAC
-133 DYDKDSNTY
+133 TYDKETDTY
-142 TINDDVNNLITTCE
+142 DISDDVNNLFTTCN

-174 VSTLTYAQKVLGVG
+174 VSTLTYAKKVLGVG

-328 GMIGNYRVKFDLD
+328 ALLSDYRVKFDLD
-341 DYYISDMGAKA
+341 DYYIGDMGTKA

-396 KIKGEPTAAPAEPKK
+396 KIKGEPTAPAEPKK

>member
-1 MGIFDI
+1 MGFWDK
-7 FKSKKRSITA
+7 FRGKKKRSIVS

-23 TVNGKTYTVS
+23 TVNGKTYTVA
-33 TTTNAGMMLA
+33 TTTNSGMMLA

-50 IVSGTVASL
+50 IVSSTVASL
-59 GIDIERRI
+59 GIDIERRV
-67 GKYWQVDEQ
+67 GRYWQVDESN
-76 HPLELVLRLKPNDR
+76 PLELVLRLRPNDR

-111 IYPYFNAD
+111 IYPYFSGNSI
-119 GEVSRLY
+119 SRLL
-126 LIPYGNC
+126 LIPHGKCTYNPQT
-133 DYDKDSNTY
+133 DIYDID
-142 TINDDVNNLITTCE
+142 DDVNNLVTQCE

-166 SLDGGFTG
+166 SLDGGLTG
-174 VSTLTYAQKVLGVG
+174 VSTLAYAQKVLGIG
-188 GNLDSLQMDSFATG
+188 GNLDSLQLDSFATG

-207 FISGDSNLVQ
+207 FISGDSSLTQ

-227 NAVKDNITTQLTSGA
+227 KAVKDSITMQLTSGQ

-262 LQLVESKNLNVL
+262 LQLIESKNLNVL

-304 FMTDTLFPLINKIET
+304 FMTDTLYPLINKIET
-319 ELTVKLIPN
+319 ELTVKLVDN
-328 GMIGNYRVKFDLD
+328 AMLGKLRVKFDLD
-341 DYYISDMGAKA
+341 DYYIGDMGTKA

-374 HAPVEGGDSAF
+374 HTPVVGGDSAY
-385 ITCNVAPIDSA
+385 ISCNVAPIDSA
-396 KIKGEPTAAPAEPKK
+396 KIKGEPTTESKPK
-411 NSRKKS
+411 STRKK

>member
-1 MGIFDI
+1 MGLFDR
-7 FKSKKRSITA
+7 FKSKKNRSIVGV

-23 TVNGKTYTVS
+23 TVNGQTYTVA
-33 TTTNAGMMLA
+33 TTTNSGMMLA

-50 IVSGTVASL
+50 IVSGTVASM
-59 GIDIERRI
+59 GIDIERRV
-67 GKYWQVDEQ
+67 GKYWQVDER
-76 HPLELVLRLKPNDR
+76 HPLEMVLRLKPNDR

-111 IYPYFNAD
+111 IYPYFTAS
-119 GEVSRLY
+119 GEVTRLY
-126 LIPYGNC
+126 LIPNRAC
-133 DYDKDSNTY
+133 TYDKQTDTY
-142 TINDDVNNLITTCE
+142 TISDDDNNLFTACQ
-156 GWRIIHLKNL
+156 GWRIVHLKNL

-174 VSTLTYAQKVLGVG
+174 VSTLTYAQKVLGIG
-188 GNLDSLQMDSFATG
+188 GNLDSLQMDSFASG
-202 STLRG
+202 STLHG
-207 FISGDSNLVQ
+207 FISGDSNLTQ

-227 NAVKDNITTQLTSGA
+227 KAVKDNITKQLTCGA

-319 ELTVKLIPN
+319 ELTVKLVQN
-328 GMIGNYRVKFDLD
+328 NLLGEYRVKFDLD
-341 DYYISDMGAKA
+341 DYYIGDMGTKA

-396 KIKGEPTAAPAEPKK
+396 KIKGEPTSEEPKK
-411 NSRKKS
+411 NSRKK

>member
-1 MGIFDI
+1 MGIKDI
-7 FKSKKRSITA
+7 FRGKKKRSIVTH
-17 PPVLQV
+17 PMLMV
-23 TVNGKTYTVS
+23 TVNGKTYAID
-33 TTTNAGMMLA
+33 TTTNSGMMLA

-67 GKYWQVDEQ
+67 GKYWQVDESN
-76 HPLELVLRLKPNDR
+76 PLELVLRLRPNER

-96 WKAAVVEMLLHGNAY
+96 WKAAVVEILLHGNAY

-119 GEVSRLY
+119 NRITSLY
-126 LIPYGNC
+126 LIPYGKC
-133 DYDKDSNTY
+133 DYDIQTDTY
-142 TINDDVNNLITTCE
+142 TINDDVNNLFTTCG
-156 GWRIIHLKNL
+156 GWRIVHLKNL
-166 SLDGGFTG
+166 SLDGGMTG
-174 VSTLTYAQKVLGVG
+174 VSTLTYAQKVLGIG
-188 GNLDSLQMDSFATG
+188 GNLDSLQLDSFSPG
-202 STLRG
+202 STLNG
-207 FISGDSNLVQ
+207 FISGDSNLTQ

-227 NAVKDNITTQLTSGA
+227 KAVKDTITRQLTSGA

-262 LQLVESKNLNVL
+262 LQLIESKNLNVL

-304 FMTDTLFPLINKIET
+304 YMTDTLFPLINKIET
-319 ELTVKLIPN
+319 ELTVKLISN
-328 GMIGNYRVKFDLD
+328 KELEKFRVKFNLD
-341 DYYISDMGAKA
+341 DYYIGDLGTKA

-366 NEVRMREG
+366 NEVRVREG
-374 HAPVEGGDSAF
+374 HAPVKGGDSAY
-385 ITCNVAPIDSA
+385 ISCNVAPIDSA
-396 KIKGEPTAAPAEPKK
+396 KIKGEPTPVEETPKRT
-411 NSRKKS
+411 RKK

>member
-1 MGIFDI
+1 MRLFDF
-7 FKSKKRSITA
+7 FKRKNNRSIVGA

-23 TVNGKTYTVS
+23 TVNGKTYTVA
-33 TTTNAGMMLA
+33 TTSNSGMMLA

-67 GKYWQVDEQ
+67 GKYWQVDTS
-76 HPLELVLRLKPNDR
+76 HPLELVLRLKPNER

-96 WKAAVVEMLLHGNAY
+96 WKAAIVEMLLHGNAY

-119 GEVSRLY
+119 GDITRLH
-126 LIPYGNC
+126 LIPHGAC
-133 DYDKDSNTY
+133 QYDAKADTY
-142 TINDDVNNLITTCE
+142 EINDDVNGLFTTCN
-156 GWRIIHLKNL
+156 GWRIVHLKNL

-174 VSTLTYAQKVLGVG
+174 VSTLAYAQKVLGIG

-207 FISGDSNLVQ
+207 FISGDSNLTQ

-227 NAVKDNITTQLTSGA
+227 KAVKDNITSQLTSGA

-319 ELTVKLIPN
+319 ELTVKLISN
-328 GMIGNYRVKFDLD
+328 QMLGDYRIKFDLD
-341 DYYISDMGAKA
+341 DYYIGDMGTKA

-374 HAPVEGGDSAF
+374 HSPVEGGDSAY
-385 ITCNVAPIDSA
+385 ISCNVAPIDSA
-396 KIKGEPTAAPAEPKK
+396 KIKGEPTATQEPKK
-411 NSRKKS
+411 NSRKK

>member
-1 MGIFDI
+1 MGFFDR
-7 FKSKKRSITA
+7 FKNKKKRSIVGV

-23 TVNGKTYTVS
+23 TVGGQTYTIATN
-33 TTTNAGMMLA
+33 TTSGMMLA

-59 GIDIERRI
+59 GIDIEHRI
-67 GKYWQVDEQ
+67 GKYWQVDEK
-76 HPLELVLRLKPNDR
+76 HPLELVLRLKPNER

-111 IYPYFNAD
+111 IYPYFNAS
-119 GEVSRLY
+119 GEVTRLY
-126 LIPYGNC
+126 LIPHGMC
-133 DYDKDSNTY
+133 DYDKETDTY
-142 TINDDVNNLITTCE
+142 TISDSVNNLITTCN
-156 GWRIIHLKNL
+156 GWRIVHLKNL

-174 VSTLTYAQKVLGVG
+174 VSTLTYAQKVLGIG
-188 GNLDSLQMDSFATG
+188 GNLDSLQMDSFASG
-202 STLRG
+202 STLHG
-207 FISGDSNLVQ
+207 FISGDSNLTQ

-227 NAVKDNITTQLTSGA
+227 AAVKDNITKQLTSGA

-262 LQLVESKNLNVL
+262 LQLIESKNLNVL

-328 GMIGNYRVKFDLD
+328 SMLERFRVKFNLD

-374 HAPVEGGDSAF
+374 HAPVQGGDSAF
-385 ITCNVAPIDSA
+385 ITCNVATIDSA
-396 KIKGEPTAAPAEPKK
+396 KIKGEPTNTEPENKK
-411 NSRKKS
+411 SRKK

>member
-7 FKSKKRSITA
+7 FNRKKRSITA

-23 TVNGKTYTVS
+23 TVNGRTYTVA
-33 TTTNAGMMLA
+33 TTTNTGMMLA

-67 GKYWQVDEQ
+67 GKYWQVDDK
-76 HPLELVLRLKPNDR
+76 HPLELVLRLKPNER

-119 GEVSRLY
+119 NEITRLY
-126 LIPYGNC
+126 LIPNGAC
-133 DYDKDSNTY
+133 TYDKETDTY
-142 TINDDVNNLITTCE
+142 TISDDVNNLFTTCN
-156 GWRIIHLKNL
+156 GWRIVHLKNL

-328 GMIGNYRVKFDLD
+328 GMIGDYRVKFNLD

-396 KIKGEPTAAPAEPKK
+396 KIKGEPTTPAEPKK

>member
-1 MGIFDI
+1 MGLLDI
-7 FKSKKRSITA
+7 FKRKNRSVTT

-23 TVNGKTYTVS
+23 TVNGRTYTVS
-33 TTTNAGMMLA
+33 TTTNTGMMLA

-59 GIDIERRI
+59 GIDIERRM
-67 GKYWQVDEQ
+67 GKYWQVDDNN
-76 HPLELVLRLKPNDR
+76 PLELVLRLKPNDK

-96 WKAAVVEMLLHGNAY
+96 WKAAIVEMLLHGNAY

-119 GEVSRLY
+119 GIITRLH
-126 LIPYGNC
+126 LVPNSC
-133 DYDKDSNTY
+133 CTYDKETDTY
-142 TINDDVNNLITTCE
+142 DIADDVNNIFTTCN
-156 GWRIIHLKNL
+156 GWRIVHLKNL

-188 GNLDSLQMDSFATG
+188 GNLDSLQMDSFASG

-328 GMIGNYRVKFDLD
+328 GLLGDYRVKFNLD

-374 HAPVEGGDSAF
+374 HAPVVGGDSAF

-396 KIKGEPTAAPAEPKK
+396 KIKGEPTTPAEPKK